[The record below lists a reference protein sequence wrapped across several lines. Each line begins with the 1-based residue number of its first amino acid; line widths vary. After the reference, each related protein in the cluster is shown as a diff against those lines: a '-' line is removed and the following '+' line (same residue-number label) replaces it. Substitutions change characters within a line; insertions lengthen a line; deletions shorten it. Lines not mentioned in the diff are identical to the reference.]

1 MFQDDVLYS
10 LGMFAVAAWLF
21 KMWLSDTRNFVC
33 TGTPAKGEFPGARPV
48 SIKLAVFGAM
58 CGVVLLAAITAAEIA
73 GGGVEEQT
81 KVSFMAIFSWT
92 AAAFIEEL
100 IFRGY
105 LIVQN
110 KGKLLLWGS
119 AILFSLI
126 FALCHPFFWDF
137 SIPENGGLAE
147 ASFTINLTEKA
158 ARDTIFVFLSSM
170 VFYALRFCPQ
180 NKMRSLIL
188 LSPPGEGKTTLLR
201 DLSRLVCGRKKLNVL
216 VSDERGELSAGDLGE
231 TADVIRYADKLTAFT
246 AGIRAMRPDLI
257 ITDELLPED
266 YAAVR
271 RAMQGGIFVFASAH
285 LTREED
291 VPEKLFSRYIVL
303 DGLGR
308 IGTISGADTD
318 AVA

>member
-1 MFQDDVLYS
+1 
-10 LGMFAVAAWLF
+10 
-21 KMWLSDTRNFVC
+21 
-33 TGTPAKGEFPGARPV
+33 
-48 SIKLAVFGAM
+48 M

-147 ASFTINLTEKA
+147 ASFTINFTEKA

-180 NKMRSLIL
+180 NKMRSLI
-188 LSPPGEGKTTLLR
+188 PC
-201 DLSRLVCGRKKLNVL
+201 V
-216 VSDERGELSAGDLGE
+216 A
-231 TADVIRYADKLTAFT
+231 
-246 AGIRAMRPDLI
+246 
-257 ITDELLPED
+257 
-266 YAAVR
+266 
-271 RAMQGGIFVFASAH
+271 AH
-285 LTREED
+285 LA
-291 VPEKLFSRYIVL
+291 YN
-303 DGLGR
+303 LGVFCVKAAQGFV
-308 IGTISGADTD
+308 IWSF
-318 AVA
+318 